1 MCCSGIEYGIGFY
14 EKPSAETLGL
24 QLQLWFLFLDRWEMI
39 KKADEGG
46 VMDAYPFIQF
56 LLLVR
61 MDTEMDERNECKLS
75 DLIF

>member
-1 MCCSGIEYGIGFY
+1 MGTPPLPWASCSNALVMCCSGIEYGVGFY

-46 VMDAYPFIQF
+46 VMDAYPFI
-56 LLLVR
+56 
-61 MDTEMDERNECKLS
+61 
-75 DLIF
+75 